1 MAAPRPDLTALARL
15 YGSDKGDAK
24 HRYTQLYHMLFAPLR
39 DRPLRLAEIGLQ
51 IGGPEHGNPAGRAT
65 TDAPSV
71 RMWLDYFPAA
81 TISGLDVSDFAWLRH
96 DRFRFMR
103 CDLDDPAQ
111 IARAAD
117 WLGEQDIV
125 IDDASH
131 ASPHQQ
137 QALAALFPRLAPGG
151 LYVVEDLRWQPA
163 HYERP
168 GWPRTAELF
177 AGYLQTGAFD
187 HPDPAMQAA
196 LARLAPDIA
205 GCFLFPVRFIPG
217 RRPQVLVLHKRDSAD
232 AAGGP

>member
-1 MAAPRPDLTALARL
+1 MLVQRAKSGDLHV
-15 YGSDKGDAK
+15 SQ
-24 HRYTQLYHMLFAPLR
+24 H
-39 DRPLRLAEIGLQ
+39 
-51 IGGPEHGNPAGRAT
+51 AT
-65 TDAPSV
+65 WGMSV
-71 RMWLDYFPAA
+71 Y
-81 TISGLDVSDFAWLRH
+81 I
-96 DRFRFMR
+96 
-103 CDLDDPAQ
+103 
-111 IARAAD
+111 
-117 WLGEQDIV
+117 
-125 IDDASH
+125 
-131 ASPHQQ
+131 
-137 QALAALFPRLAPGG
+137 
-151 LYVVEDLRWQPA
+151 VEDLRWQPA